1 MRMLRTLVWRTVTLA
16 ALWIVLFPSP
26 GLAWAVGA
34 VVVAIAVWRSLVL
47 LGPQFAG
54 PRPRWLVLPPLFIW
68 ESAASALQVAFLA
81 VSPKKR
87 FTPTVIRYR
96 PRSSSPRVTM
106 ALSWVISAM
115 PGTLVGS
122 IGDGEMTVHVLDS
135 SQPVHRNIARTERRL
150 VWAMGDGGEGS

>member
-1 MRMLRTLVWRTVTLA
+1 MRMLSTLVWRTLSLA
-16 ALWIVLFPSP
+16 ALWIVLFPHP
-26 GLAWAVGA
+26 GIAWAVGA

-54 PRPRWLVLPPLFIW
+54 PRPRWLLLPPLFVW

-81 VSPKKR
+81 VLPGKR
-87 FTPTVIRYR
+87 FTPAVIRYR
-96 PRSSSPRVTM
+96 PRSSSSRVAM

-115 PGTLVGS
+115 PGTLVGE

-135 SQPVHRNIARTERRL
+135 SQPVHRDIAKTERRL
-150 VWAMGDGGEGS
+150 VWAMRDGGEAS